1 MVHRSYYNFQK
12 GDDYVKRKYRRII
25 DVRIR
30 SSVHSS
36 NYLGDSSTNTCI
48 MDNNKRYKE
57 WERLLNRKRMIKE
70 MHPDG
75 KITYWIDYSGYIR
88 EKKDVLKI
96 ESPEEILEEIAAL
109 VEIWRQTKGGDEFRS
124 WKRAAIF
131 Y

>member
-1 MVHRSYYNFQK
+1 
-12 GDDYVKRKYRRII
+12 
-25 DVRIR
+25 
-30 SSVHSS
+30 
-36 NYLGDSSTNTCI
+36 
-48 MDNNKRYKE
+48 
-57 WERLLNRKRMIKE
+57 MIKE